1 MRVWRRLSML
11 FQRKTTCD
19 VDLQKRQAQRDL
31 ACMVR
36 EVDQLEQRRTLRRLE
51 AETDAIT
58 RGRHKHVD

>member
-1 MRVWRRLSML
+1 ML